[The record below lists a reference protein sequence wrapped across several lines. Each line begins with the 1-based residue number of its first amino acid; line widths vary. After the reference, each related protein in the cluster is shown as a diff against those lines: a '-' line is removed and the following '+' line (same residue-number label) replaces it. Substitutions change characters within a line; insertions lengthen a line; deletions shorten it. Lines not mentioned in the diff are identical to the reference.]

1 MKGGENKLRR
11 VKFSDVRKKG
21 RFPRRFGGLQM
32 VGFGRHSGKK
42 MGEADGLLQ
51 SYFGIQSEFKMI
63 KSNSH
68 IQEIRKF

>member
-1 MKGGENKLRR
+1 MEGGENKLRR
-11 VKFSDVRKKG
+11 VKFSDVRKKC

-32 VGFGRHSGKK
+32 VGCGRHGGKEV
-42 MGEADGLLQ
+42 GEADGLFQ

-68 IQEIRKF
+68 IQGF